1 MWSKIG
7 KSVHGKSSKS
17 KMDMQFLRVDLKGS
31 KVDVFYVLGFLCFF
45 QNFLY

>member
-17 KMDMQFLRVDLKGS
+17 KMDVQFLRVDLKGS